1 MTWCGAGSVQVAGAS
16 KAFLGK
22 VGSKMIG
29 AEERKMPGAKC
40 QSRLVMRISPHSHE
54 PGLLSAS
61 GGHVVQHPVDSGIY
75 PGAKLE
81 ELSNR
86 LPDVREVNDPKAKG
100 AVLLAKHLLHYL
112 SSLAK
117 QHRFGVHSA
126 VLMGSAPAG

>member
-1 MTWCGAGSVQVAGAS
+1 M
-16 KAFLGK
+16 
-22 VGSKMIG
+22 
-29 AEERKMPGAKC
+29 
-40 QSRLVMRISPHSHE
+40 
-54 PGLLSAS
+54 
-61 GGHVVQHPVDSGIY
+61 QHPVDSGIY

-117 QHRFGVHSA
+117 QHRFGVAAGRRLGKTVLSGPALCCADGFGPRWLSA
-126 VLMGSAPAG
+126 C